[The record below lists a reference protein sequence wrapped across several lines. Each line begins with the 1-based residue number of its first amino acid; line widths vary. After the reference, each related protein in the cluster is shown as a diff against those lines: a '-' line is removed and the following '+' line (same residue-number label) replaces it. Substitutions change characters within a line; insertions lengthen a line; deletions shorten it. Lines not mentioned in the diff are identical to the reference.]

1 MYKSKY
7 DFRRMVAI
15 VIFFTGLTAFI
26 GCDNSADDFNNLTK
40 KKDNSLVGK
49 WVTTDNHAGSID
61 EITFTK
67 ELRVLGY
74 FDYIFANQT
83 TPSLYLPPYVSY
95 SLSDDKI
102 TFTIHYSY
110 PTEENC
116 DETFEYVLKD
126 NVLTIKGFSNPF
138 SATLEARHDIR
149 FTKKD

>member
-1 MYKSKY
+1 MNKNNF
-7 DFRRMVAI
+7 DFCKMMTI
-15 VIFFTGLTAFI
+15 VIFFTSFTAFL
-26 GCDNSADDFNNLTK
+26 GCEKDDK
-40 KKDNSLVGK
+40 VGDIKDKLFVGT
-49 WVTTDNHAGSID
+49 WVTTDNHAGAVD

-110 PTEENC
+110 PTEENY